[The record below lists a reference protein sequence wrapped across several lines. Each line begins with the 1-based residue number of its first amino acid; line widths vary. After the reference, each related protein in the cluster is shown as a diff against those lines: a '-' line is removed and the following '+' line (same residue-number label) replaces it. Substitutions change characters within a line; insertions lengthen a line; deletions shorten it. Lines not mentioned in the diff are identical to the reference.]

1 MRLWLLVFLL
11 PGSVFAHGVLIVP
24 EDDAA
29 RTLMDSLVE
38 QLPKTVSYK
47 TAGARAPAV
56 ACLAE
61 KDAKKREGCVLEAA
75 SRAGVVGAL
84 MVHATQTRSGVDA
97 KFELIELGSGRDAF
111 RDSHKAPAAKWA
123 KSAGPFLKKLS
134 TALASLKKIDGP
146 PVPPEPVAAQVT
158 PPPPPGGTTPPVAR
172 VEPVA
177 DPARVAPP
185 KPADTPVAVAI
196 TPAMTTEPAVTTV
209 VVPPPP
215 KSKALPLVLTLA
227 GVVAAGTAIA
237 FTAFGTGAKS
247 KLESS
252 NTGVSDYTYTEAL
265 ALRND
270 ANSDLSIAAGA
281 GASAVVLGGLAAFLW
296 SSN

>member
-1 MRLWLLVFLL
+1 MFLL

-38 QLPKTVSYK
+38 QLPKTVTYK

-61 KDAKKREGCVLEAA
+61 KDTKKRESCVLEAA

-146 PVPPEPVAAQVT
+146 PVPPEATTPVAAQVT
-158 PPPPPGGTTPPVAR
+158 TPPPPNGTTTPVAR
-172 VEPVA
+172 VEPVPDA
-177 DPARVAPP
+177 ARVTPP
-185 KPADTPVAVAI
+185 KPADTPVAVVI
-196 TPAMTTEPAVTTV
+196 TPVAKTEPAVTTV
-209 VVPPPP
+209 VAPPPP
-215 KSKALPLVLTLA
+215 RSRALPLVLTIA
-227 GVVAAGTAIA
+227 AVAAAGTAVA
-237 FTAFGTGAKS
+237 FTAFGTGAKGR
-247 KLESS
+247 LESS
-252 NTGVSDYTYTEAL
+252 NTGVSDYTYTEAV
-265 ALRND
+265 ALKNE
-270 ANSDLSIAAGA
+270 ANSDLSVAAGA
-281 GASAVVLGGLAAFLW
+281 GAGAVVLGGLAAFLW